1 VLNVIVSSGVDPAD
15 LIASVSSMAE
25 ASVIGAQT
33 RAEIARVSPALR
45 KMLGLLGINPR
56 IAADLNRNLSTN
68 NMDSLQTTN
77 SLKAFS
83 AFIIRE
89 IGEKSGLAG
98 AAICAEELEI
108 LGGK

>member
-1 VLNVIVSSGVDPAD
+1 MLNVIVSSGVDPAD

-98 AAICAEELEI
+98 AAICAEELES